1 MDFKF
6 SIWFVE
12 EFKEKC
18 CPTTRDRNIDV
29 LWNLY
34 RKESSNCTIHF
45 LIDYRKNNLLQTRQ
59 FYTKNKSYW
68 ARSQWKRKTG
78 KPVICLTQDTYLF
91 LKVTKWYELKQWF
104 WNSTNYEPSNNYEK
118 PHWWMND
125 GEHFCWEFR
134 FRYVISFSNAIHFTF
149 NSQVLFTSYF
159 LTKWKLVNFCVN

>member
-18 CPTTRDRNIDV
+18 PTTLGTV
-29 LWNLY
+29 HWCFM
-34 RKESSNCTIHF
+34 KSVQEESSNCTIHF
-45 LIDYRKNNLLQTRQ
+45 LIDYSKNNLLQTRQ

-91 LKVTKWYELKQWF
+91 LKVTKWYELKHWF
-104 WNSTNYEPSNNYEK
+104 WNSTNYEPSNSYEK
-118 PHWWMND
+118 PHWWMN
-125 GEHFCWEFR
+125 EWWW
-134 FRYVISFSNAIHFTF
+134 TF
-149 NSQVLFTSYF
+149 LLRVSV
-159 LTKWKLVNFCVN
+159 